1 LTTAAELWHCSRE
14 TLRLA
19 LQCGRV
25 LILATHGDNGH
36 AVTCYAPEV
45 LGVWPAEIG
54 AIDETKSLHFLRIG
68 IRGADSKWSNLE
80 NVSVNPDLKLA
91 YIFACHGGTK
101 ACQWQ
106 EHLAPAQVV
115 VYNRF
120 STVWDHAIWFAFTG
134 PSELK
139 NLK

>member
-1 LTTAAELWHCSRE
+1 M
-14 TLRLA
+14 
-19 LQCGRV
+19 
-25 LILATHGDNGH
+25 
-36 AVTCYAPEV
+36 
-45 LGVWPAEIG
+45 
-54 AIDETKSLHFLRIG
+54 
-68 IRGADSKWSNLE
+68 SNLE
-80 NVSVNPDLKLA
+80 NLSVNRDLKLA

-101 ACQWQ
+101 ASEWQ